1 MRLTPAA
8 AFFLGLL
15 SMCGSARGQESSA
28 TPDAH
33 TSTSAKPS
41 GDDSN
46 ASEPYIF
53 DLIQK
58 KIVFEADGRGYRDVV
73 ARVRI
78 KSEPA
83 VREFGLLTYPFAS
96 SFESLD
102 VIYARVRKPD
112 GSVVETPSS
121 DVQELDSA
129 VSREAPMYTDQREK
143 HIAIKSL
150 SVGDLL
156 ELHVRW
162 IIHDPIAPGHFW
174 FDHYFFRD
182 GVCLKEI
189 LEIDVPRSLPV
200 KVRYSDPQPSVRDDG
215 ARRVYTFENVNLKK
229 KEESKIPAWEK
240 NYRGIPPPDVQVS
253 SFSSWKEVGDWF
265 EALAKPKAAATAE
278 IRSKA
283 EELTKGK
290 TTDQDK
296 IRALYDFVS
305 SRFRYIGI
313 SLGLGRY
320 TPHSAAE
327 VLSNRYGD
335 CKDKHT
341 LFAAL
346 LQAINL
352 SASSVLISS
361 NFRIDPAFPSPSLF
375 DHVISAIP
383 RGESFIFLDT
393 TPEVAQFGFLLRN
406 LRDRQALVIAAS
418 GGARLA
424 STPADPPVPSYEVFR
439 IAASIDAKGTL
450 DAKMKLE
457 ERGDGELVLRLAY
470 RSTPQNNWQELTQR
484 IVAGMGFAGAVS
496 DVSVAQ
502 PEDTAQPFWVS
513 FTYHRAD
520 LPDWK
525 NHRLVFPAPPIFIPE
540 LSEEQKLSKDP
551 LPLGSPQEVTY
562 EATLKFPKGFSP
574 LLPQKVERK
583 YDFAEFSATYSL
595 KEDTLHGTLHFK
607 TMLNEIPG
615 VDRSKFSS
623 LAKAIEDTERSY
635 IFLRGAF
642 PSTEVFGGVVPPA
655 ILFGNSAA
663 AIPQLEQA
671 LETDP
676 DNDAI
681 LMRLST
687 LYCQAGR
694 ASDAVALLKKA
705 MEDRPDVPQ
714 HLHVALGK
722 AYLWVP
728 DVEKAMPELK
738 QGLGDDAEPNDLN
751 DVAYTLAEANVHLSE
766 ALDYSTRAVSDLS
779 EKTVDISLEDA
790 DASDFS
796 LMLQLA
802 ANWDTLGWIK
812 FRTGDFSSAEKYLQ
826 AAWELLQRADI
837 GEHLVETYEKLGKK
851 ERAASICN
859 MALASYLPGGPAI
872 HQKLSDEMARLRPF
886 LTSATGLSGNARSAR
901 SVDGAVALS
910 DIRTLQVSFRTKL
923 QTNSVSADFLIS
935 ITNGHKTG
943 DAVFLSGAE
952 ELRGAIAALAALK
965 YPQPFPDDV
974 PARVIRKAILSCSIY
989 SKNCTLVLMLPTDA
1003 AVPVPWGLT
1012 APTSRR

>member
-240 NYRGIPPPDVQVS
+240 NYRGIQPPDVQVS

-265 EALAKPKAAATAE
+265 EALAKPKAVVTAE
-278 IRSKA
+278 IRLKA

-290 TTDQDK
+290 TTDQEK
-296 IRALYDFVS
+296 IHALYDFVS

-313 SLGLGRY
+313 DLGLSRY
-320 TPHSAAE
+320 TPHGAAD
-327 VLSNRYGD
+327 VLTNRYGD

-346 LQAINL
+346 LWSVGI
-352 SASSVLISS
+352 SAYPALISS
-361 NFRIDPAFPSPSLF
+361 RYRIDPSFPSVSLF
-375 DHVISAIP
+375 DHVITAIP
-383 RGESFIFLDT
+383 RGDSFLLLDT
-393 TPEVAQFGFLLRN
+393 TPEVAPFGLLVAAI
-406 LRDRQALVIAAS
+406 RDREALVAPTS
-418 GGARLA
+418 GPARLVA
-424 STPADPPVPSYEVFR
+424 TPADPPFSNYERVR
-439 IAASIDAKGTL
+439 VDSSIDEKGTL
-450 DAKMKLE
+450 DAKMRLE
-457 ERGDGELVLRLAY
+457 ERGDSELGLRLAY
-470 RSTPQNNWQELTQR
+470 RSTPQNKWQELTQG
-484 IVAGMGFAGAVS
+484 IVARMGFAGSVS
-496 DVSVAQ
+496 DVSVDP
-502 PEDTAQPFWVS
+502 PEDTSQPFSIS
-513 FTYHRAD
+513 FSYHRTEF
-520 LPDWK
+520 PDWK
-525 NHRLVFPAPPIFIPE
+525 NHRIVLPAPPFFFRD
-540 LSEEQKLSKDP
+540 LTEEQKLSKDP
-551 LPLGSPQEVTY
+551 LPLGPLQDVTY
-562 EATLKFPKGFSP
+562 DSTIKSPKGFTP
-574 LLPQKVERK
+574 ILPAAPDRK
-583 YDFAEFSATYSL
+583 FDFAEFTAAYSF
-595 KEDTLHGTLHFK
+595 KDSVLHGTLHLK
-607 TMLNEIPG
+607 TLLHEIPG
-615 VDRSKFSS
+615 NKRGEFSGM
-623 LAKAIEDTERSY
+623 AKAVDEAERRY
-635 IFLRGAF
+635 IFVGGNFPIGAA
-642 PSTEVFGGVVPPA
+642 PPA
-655 ILFGNSAA
+655 AALFGLVPGKPEDLIPRLEEALAA
-663 AIPQLEQA
+663 
-671 LETDP
+671 DP
-676 DNDAI
+676 DN
-681 LMRLST
+681 
-687 LYCQAGR
+687 Y
-694 ASDAVALLKKA
+694 
-705 MEDRPDVPQ
+705 
-714 HLHVALGK
+714 
-722 AYLWVP
+722 
-728 DVEKAMPELK
+728 
-738 QGLGDDAEPNDLN
+738 
-751 DVAYTLAEANVHLSE
+751 
-766 ALDYSTRAVSDLS
+766 
-779 EKTVDISLEDA
+779 
-790 DASDFS
+790 
-796 LMLQLA
+796 
-802 ANWDTLGWIK
+802 
-812 FRTGDFSSAEKYLQ
+812 
-826 AAWELLQRADI
+826 
-837 GEHLVETYEKLGKK
+837 
-851 ERAASICN
+851 
-859 MALASYLPGGPAI
+859 
-872 HQKLSDEMARLRPF
+872 
-886 LTSATGLSGNARSAR
+886 
-901 SVDGAVALS
+901 
-910 DIRTLQVSFRTKL
+910 
-923 QTNSVSADFLIS
+923 
-935 ITNGHKTG
+935 
-943 DAVFLSGAE
+943 
-952 ELRGAIAALAALK
+952 
-965 YPQPFPDDV
+965 
-974 PARVIRKAILSCSIY
+974 
-989 SKNCTLVLMLPTDA
+989 
-1003 AVPVPWGLT
+1003 
-1012 APTSRR
+1012 